1 MRFVSRTRDS
11 RRTGTLLKS
20 DASFGDLFDLPAVE
34 FAVREI
40 EEVFRRC
47 SLGFFPTPLVE
58 MKRLSGR
65 LGGPHLWIKRDDM
78 SGLAFG
84 GNKTRKLE
92 FLLAEA
98 RANGCDAVITAGA
111 AQSNHCRQT
120 AAAAAALGFSC
131 HLALGG
137 SPPEALNGNLLLDQ
151 LLGAK
156 IHWCG
161 NRRKGEGLVDVE
173 EELTSRGLRPYVIP
187 YGGSNVVG
195 AAGFA
200 AALVEVDAQLR
211 AAGIRADAIVFASS
225 SGGTQAGLMVGK
237 SITESDGQ
245 LLGIRIDKG
254 EAGEDPFES
263 QIASLANQLAQR
275 LDSPDEHTPED
286 IVLNSNYT
294 GAGYGIVGDLERE
307 AIRLMAQTE
316 GILLDPVYS
325 GRAFGAL
332 LDLLERHEFGSHEHV
347 VFWHTGGAPALFAYA
362 DTLAESCACISA
374 DSRGSS
380 QSTRDGRYLVP
391 PLEKTN

>member
-1 MRFVSRTRDS
+1 MR
-11 RRTGTLLKS
+11 
-20 DASFGDLFDLPAVE
+20 A
-34 FAVREI
+34 I

-65 LGGPHLWIKRDDM
+65 LGGPRLSIKRDDL

-92 FLLAEA
+92 FLMAEA
-98 RANGCDAVITAGA
+98 LANRCDAVITAGA

-120 AAAAAALGFSC
+120 AAAAAALGLSC

-137 SPPEALNGNLLLDQ
+137 SPPGTSNGNLLLDQ

-161 NRRKGEGLVDVE
+161 NRRKGEGLIE
-173 EELTSRGLRPYVIP
+173 IEKELTLRGLRTYVIP

-200 AALVEVDAQLR
+200 AAMVELDAQMTVS
-211 AAGIRADAIVFASS
+211 GIRADAIVFASS
-225 SGGTQAGLMVGK
+225 SGGTQAGLTVGK
-237 SITESDGQ
+237 SVTESEVR
-245 LLGIRIDKG
+245 LLGIRIDKD
-254 EAGEDPFES
+254 EPGEDSFES

-275 LDSPDEHTPED
+275 LDLREGYAPAD
-286 IVLNSNYT
+286 IRLNSNYT
-294 GAGYGIVGDLERE
+294 GAGYGTVGDLERE

-316 GILLDPVYS
+316 GILLDPVYT

-332 LDLLERHEFGSHEHV
+332 IDLLGHHEFGSHEHV
-347 VFWHTGGAPALFAYA
+347 VFWHTGGAPALFSYA
-362 DTLAESCACISA
+362 ETLAESGE
-374 DSRGSS
+374 R
-380 QSTRDGRYLVP
+380 T
-391 PLEKTN
+391 